1 MEPVENLGDFC
12 ALVLRSELVPRSTL
26 DIYLTRLKTNGS
38 FPTDVAGLAA
48 AAIRDGLLTEFQA
61 RLILQGKWRNF
72 FLGGKYKVLEP
83 LGAGGMGTVFL
94 CEHRHM
100 RRRVAVKV
108 LPPDMA
114 GPEQIL
120 QFQREAQ
127 AVAML
132 DHPNIVRAF
141 DVSRE
146 GGLHF
151 LVMEFID
158 GASLQ
163 YLVDSRGPLP
173 IGRAV
178 NYVAQAALGL
188 QHAHENGLVHRDVK
202 PSNLMLDWAGTVKVL
217 DLGLARFARSPD
229 HVAQLG
235 DSKTVVGTAD
245 YLAPEQALNSNVDGR
260 ADVYGLGAVAF
271 FLLTGKPPF
280 DGGNLAQKLIR
291 HQTEAAARV
300 NEVRAD
306 VPAGLA
312 DVVARMLAKDPAG
325 RPQTPALVIAELRP
339 WVADVPPPTPEEMPP
354 ARYAPETDVDTKA
367 RHSTMALV
375 SKSSRALLRTM
386 IGAAPEMGGHLGLSF
401 RVAHSPAEPAGST

>member
-1 MEPVENLGDFC
+1 VAPVETLGDFC
-12 ALVLRSELVPRSTL
+12 ALVLRSELVSRSAL
-26 DIYLTRLKTNGS
+26 DAYLTRLKAKNV
-38 FPTDVAGLAA
+38 FPTEVPELAA
-48 AAIRDGLLTEFQA
+48 ATVRDGLLTEFQA
-61 RLILQGKWRNF
+61 KLISQGKWRNF
-72 FLGGKYKVLEP
+72 FLGGKYRVLEP

-108 LPPDMA
+108 LPPDAA
-114 GPEQIL
+114 GPEQVA

-141 DVSRE
+141 DVDRE

-163 YLVDSRGPLP
+163 YLVDSRGSLP
-173 IGRAV
+173 IPRAI

-217 DLGLARFARSPD
+217 DLGLARFARRPD
-229 HVAQLG
+229 DLAKG
-235 DSKTVVGTAD
+235 KESKTVLGTAD
-245 YLAPEQALNSNVDGR
+245 YLAPEQALSSEVDGR

-280 DGGNLAQKLIR
+280 DGGNVSQKLIR
-291 HQTEAAARV
+291 HQTEVPARV
-300 NEVRAD
+300 NEVRSD
-306 VPAGLA
+306 VPARLA
-312 DVVARMLAKDPAG
+312 DVVAKMLAKDPSA
-325 RPQTPALVIAELRP
+325 RPQTPARVIAELRP
-339 WVADVPPPTPEEMPP
+339 WVADVPPPTAEEMPP
-354 ARYAPETDVDTKA
+354 ARYSPETDVDTKA

-375 SKSSRALLRTM
+375 SKSSRALLHTM
-386 IGAAPEMGGHLGLSF
+386 IAAAP
-401 RVAHSPAEPAGST
+401 

>member
-1 MEPVENLGDFC
+1 
-12 ALVLRSELVPRSTL
+12 
-26 DIYLTRLKTNGS
+26 
-38 FPTDVAGLAA
+38 
-48 AAIRDGLLTEFQA
+48 
-61 RLILQGKWRNF
+61 
-72 FLGGKYKVLEP
+72 
-83 LGAGGMGTVFL
+83 
-94 CEHRHM
+94 M

-178 NYVAQAALGL
+178 NFVAQAALGL

-386 IGAAPEMGGHLGLSF
+386 IGAAPETGGHLGLSF
-401 RVAHSPAEPAGST
+401 RVARSPAEPAGSA